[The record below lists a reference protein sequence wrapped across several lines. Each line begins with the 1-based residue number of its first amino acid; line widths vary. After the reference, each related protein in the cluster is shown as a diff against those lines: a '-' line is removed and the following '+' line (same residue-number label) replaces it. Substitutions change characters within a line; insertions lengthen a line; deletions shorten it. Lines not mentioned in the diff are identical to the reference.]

1 VTSVFH
7 ASNGDIENAPVRLEI
22 STELA
27 RVRLDVD
34 LTVSY
39 HDGRVEVVRPAAA
52 ASGAKAYWGL
62 SHGLLIDDFYR
73 HVRAGKHFWIDAAA
87 ACATLRVIDA
97 VYDRSPGLSR

>member
-1 VTSVFH
+1 MT
-7 ASNGDIENAPVRLEI
+7 
-22 STELA
+22 
-27 RVRLDVD
+27 
-34 LTVSY
+34 Y

-87 ACATLRVIDA
+87 ACETLRVIDA
-97 VYDRSPGLSR
+97 VYAQSPGLSR